1 MDVDII
7 YKAQNH
13 LLEGRFAGVD
23 IGILKRVKNQKALK
37 ALSVAGL
44 RGLFRYNRKMQ

>member
-1 MDVDII
+1 MNVDIF
-7 YKAQNH
+7 YNAQNH
-13 LLEGRFAGVD
+13 QLEGRFVGVG
-23 IGILKRVKNQKALK
+23 IGILKRFKNQKALK